1 MFNHNLGNS
10 DDTRVYLDE
19 LKIAKVDTAPDFVFS
34 NDAKLQSLTYAPNGE
49 NVKGVEDFSSTDE
62 GKPEGYAFQSNC
74 RTARQL

>member
-49 NVKGVEDFSSTDE
+49 NEKV
-62 GKPEGYAFQSNC
+62 
-74 RTARQL
+74 